1 MSTNANQILERIK
14 GVRQF
19 QPSTIRN
26 SIAMWFLQLVS
37 FFGAMGC
44 IIGSIAILAISI
56 SKSTNLSA
64 DESILTCMLLSF
76 ALLLLLILK
85 LTKMVR
91 RRNAYILELNEVLDE
106 ES

>member
-19 QPSTIRN
+19 QPSAIRN
-26 SIAMWFLQLVS
+26 SIAMWFLQLLS
-37 FFGAMGC
+37 FFGAIGC
-44 IIGSIAILAISI
+44 IIASIAILAISV
-56 SKSTNLSA
+56 SENTNLSE
-64 DESILTCMLLSF
+64 DELMLTCMLLSF

-91 RRNAYILELNEVLDE
+91 RRNAYILEMNEVLDGE
-106 ES
+106 